1 MRSAAAAI
9 AIMVLAVAV
18 DPAAAQGNGNGLALG
33 RYKNKS
39 NPPTSSPTSSTASST
54 TSSAPP
60 APTVEMTTPIAGVR
74 QFGSWLDDASLV
86 EPSHG
91 YASISIGHYRSVVG
105 RQTDFPVVDGAI
117 GITPRLQLGV
127 SVPYHR
133 LSFDDGSRIAG
144 LGDVYLSTKVSL
156 IAPENT
162 TSHFGLALSPVLEV
176 LGDADPIKNT
186 RMFWGLPVNLE
197 LRREGYR
204 VYGSGGYFS
213 RGALF
218 GSSAVEVPLHERFI
232 ATGVLVYTRALN
244 NDLNADILGLSKIR
258 MDLSGAAAYVLTPSF
273 VVFGSLGRTI
283 SSNDVNASSLMV
295 SGGISISFVGRSS
308 VRGRTH

>member
-9 AIMVLAVAV
+9 AIMSLAVAAT
-18 DPAAAQGNGNGLALG
+18 PAAAQGNGNGLALG

-39 NPPTSSPTSSTASST
+39 KPPSSTTTSTPTSSGP
-54 TSSAPP
+54 SAP
-60 APTVEMTTPIAGVR
+60 AVEIATPIAGVR

-105 RQTDFPVVDGAI
+105 RQTDFPVVDGAL

-162 TSHFGLALSPVLEV
+162 TNHFGLALSPVLEV
-176 LGDADPIKNT
+176 LGDPDPIKNT
-186 RMFWGLPVNLE
+186 RMFWGLPVNVE
-197 LRREGYR
+197 LRRDGYR

-218 GSSAVEVPLHERFI
+218 GSGALEVPLHERFI

-244 NDLNADILGLSKIR
+244 NDLNADMLGLSKIR